1 MYNRRGSLISSLQS
15 SHNFGKQVLSIFLAK
30 IMTTIFD
37 FKGSRRLGKERN
49 LYQRGE
55 RQLKKKKKKKK
66 KERGE
71 VGWGS
76 EYFAFPHPHPPPNQ
90 IKSKSNMAA

>member
-49 LYQRGE
+49 LYQGVSNS
-55 RQLKKKKKKKK
+55 KKKKKKK
-66 KERGE
+66 GE
-71 VGWGS
+71 GWGGGVNILP
-76 EYFAFPHPHPPPNQ
+76 FLTPTPHPPPNQ